1 MSLRVTVCQ
10 DCCCG
15 TVKKHPTTNHFDHLR
30 RLRAAAARAGGSVRV
45 SQCLDTCETSN
56 VVVVQAKGHKPVWF
70 GWVLRDA
77 AIADLE
83 AWLAAGGPGAAPVPD
98 TLELHRIT
106 PPGLRSEVER
116 AE

>member
-1 MSLRVTVCQ
+1 MRITVCQ

-15 TVKKHPTTNHFDHLR
+15 TVKKHPTTNHFSHLR
-30 RLRAAAARAGGSVRV
+30 RLREAAAKAGGTVRI

-56 VVVVQAKGHKPVWF
+56 VVVVQASGHKPVWF
-70 GWVLRDA
+70 GWVLHDD

-83 AWLAAGGPGAAPVPD
+83 RWLAAGGPGSPVPD

-106 PPGLRSEVER
+106 PPGLRAATDG